1 MELGALDYTEKEDGT
16 VVLAR
21 QKLLEV
27 THASALPPLPYA
39 LCTVVM
45 SSSAVLLLCLLASTH
60 GIHEQRIRCC
70 RTASS
75 SSLTCL

>member
-27 THASALPPLPYA
+27 THASALPPLP
-39 LCTVVM
+39 
-45 SSSAVLLLCLLASTH
+45 SA
-60 GIHEQRIRCC
+60 
-70 RTASS
+70 
-75 SSLTCL
+75 